1 MPAHPQRRSHDFQRA
16 GVIAALVTGT
26 FLSTARA
33 RVMLEEMN
41 TENWQT
47 VRVEVLKLLTPVA
60 PPSRVLGELFWGTP
74 LKNAL
79 TRYYPQSGCVDA

>member
-1 MPAHPQRRSHDFQRA
+1 
-16 GVIAALVTGT
+16 
-26 FLSTARA
+26 
-33 RVMLEEMN
+33 MLEEMN